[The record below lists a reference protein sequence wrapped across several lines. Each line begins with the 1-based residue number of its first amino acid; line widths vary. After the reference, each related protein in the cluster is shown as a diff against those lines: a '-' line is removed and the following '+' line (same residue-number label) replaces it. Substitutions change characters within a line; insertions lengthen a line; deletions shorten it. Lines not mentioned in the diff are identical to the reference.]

1 MALSF
6 AQWPRLADR
15 RFLFGTAT
23 AAYQIEGA
31 TSVDGR
37 LESIWDRFSRQ
48 PGAVA
53 NGDSGEPA
61 CDHYRRWESDLAI
74 VKSLGLDAYRFSI
87 AWPRVVDEHGNVNG
101 KGLAFYDRL
110 VDWLLAHNLKPYL
123 TLYHWDL
130 PQYLQDRGGWA
141 ARETAEAYWRY
152 VEIVARHF
160 GNRVVS
166 YATFNE
172 PWCSAFLGYGHGIHA
187 PGVRDYRAAYH
198 AAHHL
203 LLAHGGA
210 LPILQTYAA
219 QAEHGIVLNGAPR
232 DPLIDEPGHQLAATL
247 AYSELVKLFLD
258 PILHGQYPAELL
270 QHRGHLLPRG
280 FERDLN
286 SIRGDI
292 AYLGLNYYTRN
303 RIRPASNEQGFEV
316 LSPAQGKPTTAMGWG
331 IHPEGLGMWLRQLQ
345 HDYQRLLPPLYITE
359 NGAAFDDVLIDGSV
373 HDTKRL
379 DYFASHLASLHEAM
393 AAGVD
398 VRGYFIW
405 SLLDNFEWAEG
416 YRKRFGIVYVDY
428 DSQQRYLKDSAKAF
442 QAALLARKKP

>member
-6 AQWPRLADR
+6 AQLPRLADR

-31 TSVDGR
+31 TTADGR
-37 LESIWDRFSRQ
+37 LESIWDRFSQQ
-48 PGAVA
+48 PGAVVD
-53 NGDSGEPA
+53 GDSGEPA

-74 VKSLGLDAYRFSI
+74 VKSLGLDAYRFSV
-87 AWPRVVDEHGNVNG
+87 AWPRIVDENG
-101 KGLAFYDRL
+101 KANAKGLAFYDRL

-141 ARETAEAYWRY
+141 ARETVEAYWRY

-160 GNRVVS
+160 GNRVAS

-187 PGVRDYRAAYH
+187 PGLRDYRAAYH
-198 AAHHL
+198 AAHHM

-219 QAEHGIVLNGAPR
+219 QADHGIVLNGAPR
-232 DPLIDEPGHQLAATL
+232 DPLVDDPAHQLAATL

-270 QHRGHLLPRG
+270 QHRGHLLPAG

-292 AYLGLNYYTRN
+292 AFLGLNYYTRN
-303 RIRPASNEQGFEV
+303 RIRPAPNEQGFET
-316 LSPAQGKPTTAMGWG
+316 LPPAPGQPTTAMGWG
-331 IHPEGLGMWLRQLQ
+331 VHPEGLGMWLRQLQ
-345 HDYQRLLPPLYITE
+345 QEYQRLLPPLYITE

-373 HDTKRL
+373 HDSERL
-379 DYFASHLASLHEAM
+379 DYFASHLKALHDAM
-393 AAGVD
+393 DAGVD

-428 DSQQRYLKDSAKAF
+428 ASQQRYLKDSAKAF